1 MTLKWNIYLGALR
14 GKGVLEK
21 LYDKMTS
28 AISFTAAYSC
38 VASLCAVS
46 IIGALCG
53 AARVGD
59 NFISIHDLDEYDEGS
74 LRDLIGTPLA
84 VFYRILSTFRVPVG
98 WVSTLS
104 RYLTED
110 PGRTKVFLFIAF
122 VLGLSAAA
130 LCGESSRLPTRP
142 ASTLWICLMICL
154 QCGAGGIFGA
164 LVFFVVVIAVW
175 KVLISKRDKWVLLL
189 DLFVVTIAIAAPFL
203 ALLDPYPYQVR
214 SGEQ

>member
-1 MTLKWNIYLGALR
+1 MTLKWNIYLGVPK

-21 LYDKMTS
+21 LFDKMTS
-28 AISFTAAYSC
+28 AISFTVAYSC

-46 IIGALCG
+46 TIGALCG

-59 NFISIHDLDEYDEGS
+59 SFINIHDLAEYDEGA
-74 LRDLIGTPLA
+74 LRDLMGTPLA
-84 VFYRILSTFRVPVG
+84 VFYRIFSTFRVPVG

-110 PGRTKVFLFIAF
+110 PGRTNVFLFIAI
-122 VLGLSAAA
+122 VLGGLAAV
-130 LCGESSRLPTRP
+130 LCGKSSRLPTRP

-154 QCGAGGIFGA
+154 QCGAEGTCRA
-164 LVFFVVVIAVW
+164 LVFFVVMVAVW
-175 KVLISKRDKWVLLL
+175 KGSGSKDDAWVLLL
-189 DLFVVTIAIAAPFL
+189 DLFVVTIAFAAPLL
-203 ALLDPYPYQVR
+203 ALLDPHPYQVR